1 MGLESD
7 INHLFCFEERQFEM
21 FSETP
26 CFAAMFERSQFI
38 GKVAP
43 FESDDAIRQCV
54 SLFVVDVLPDE
65 THKFW

>member
-1 MGLESD
+1 
-7 INHLFCFEERQFEM
+7 M